1 VARYRPVLI
10 RTAGMILL
18 GGVSKASGRTA
29 LVVGLLL
36 AVMLL
41 NLLAMAFARPVLR
54 AIGPGLQALGV
65 VLSVL
70 QLALAVQFMLA
81 ALRGLGVLAT
91 PG

>member
-1 VARYRPVLI
+1 
-10 RTAGMILL
+10 
-18 GGVSKASGRTA
+18 
-29 LVVGLLL
+29 
-36 AVMLL
+36 
-41 NLLAMAFARPVLR
+41 MAFARPVLR